1 MDQEAGSRKLNWR
14 KKLKFLFHKYYVS
27 LLYSNYKW
35 KIMFDVYKSQ
45 NSKTFRE
52 ISQNRKSKV
61 YRMRNLFILA
71 ERESL
76 FNAK

>member
-1 MDQEAGSRKLNWR
+1 
-14 KKLKFLFHKYYVS
+14 
-27 LLYSNYKW
+27 
-35 KIMFDVYKSQ
+35 MFDVYKSQ